1 LQVLE
6 EIACQMLLAGV
17 EVKLEE
23 QERRMDQAQT
33 QHLLFQVQVDVR
45 KMVQGLDATER
56 RERRGLVAGSS

>member
-6 EIACQMLLAGV
+6 EIACHMLLAGV

-45 KMVQGLDATER
+45 KMVQDLDATER
-56 RERRGLVAGSS
+56 RERRGLAAGPS

>member
-17 EVKLEE
+17 EE

-33 QHLLFQVQVDVR
+33 QHLLFQVQVDVQ
-45 KMVQGLDATER
+45 KMVQDLDATER
-56 RERRGLVAGSS
+56 RERRVLAAGPS